1 MAAGFLLGRWDAE
14 AFSSQKTSGTRDTPA
29 VRTLHTFDI
38 PIGDYAPGGDAMTV
52 KLAALA
58 DRRAD
63 NRLATPLCLHCAGGH
78 AMVAI
83 IRTTRFVYFRC
94 PRCGDLQPK
103 LMPAITLG
111 HGLVAQLLE

>member
-1 MAAGFLLGRWDAE
+1 M
-14 AFSSQKTSGTRDTPA
+14 S
-29 VRTLHTFDI
+29 
-38 PIGDYAPGGDAMTV
+38 V

-63 NRLATPLCLHCAGGH
+63 NRLGTPTCLHCADGRS
-78 AMVAI
+78 MVAI

-103 LMPAITLG
+103 LMPAMVLG